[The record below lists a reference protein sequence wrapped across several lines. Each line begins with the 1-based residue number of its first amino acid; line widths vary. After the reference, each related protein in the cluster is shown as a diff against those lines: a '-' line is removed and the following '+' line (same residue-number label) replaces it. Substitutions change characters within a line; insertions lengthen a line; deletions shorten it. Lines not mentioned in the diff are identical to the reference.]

1 MKELIVPQKKRNEL
15 LVPHSSL
22 IGGYFIDN
30 DLCNEIIEYS
40 KKAEREVGYVYDMGK
55 KRIDKKIKDSEDI
68 NLDETSELGKKYV
81 AELGECL
88 KLYLKKYPHIN
99 NVKKFG
105 LYERINIQH
114 YKKGGGYKDW
124 HCENCFNGGNKIVDN
139 RYLVYMT
146 YLNSIADGGTE
157 FANQQLYVPAIKGL
171 TLFWS
176 AWNSHLHRSKVTH
189 TSEKYIVTGWIGFT
203 DILKD
208 GKVTND

>member
-1 MKELIVPQKKRNEL
+1 VKELIVPQKERNEL

-30 DLCNEIIEYS
+30 DLCDELVEFC
-40 KKAEREVGYVYDMGK
+40 KKSEKIKGVVYDRGK
-55 KRIDKKIKDSEDI
+55 QRINKKIKDSEDVR
-68 NLDETSELGKKYV
+68 LSEHSELGKKYV
-81 AELGECL
+81 TELGDCL
-88 KLYLKKYPHIN
+88 KLYLKKYPHLN
-99 NVKKFG
+99 NIKKFG
-105 LYERINIQH
+105 LYEKINIQY

-124 HCENCFNGGNKIVDN
+124 HCENSFVGTKVQNN

-208 GKVTND
+208 GKVSND

>member
-1 MKELIVPQKKRNEL
+1 VKGLIVPQKERNEL
-15 LVPHSSL
+15 LTPHSSL

-30 DLCNEIIEYS
+30 HLCDKLIEFTKNS
-40 KKAEREVGYVYDMGK
+40 KRDAGVVYDAGK
-55 KRIDKKIKDSEDI
+55 ERIDKKIKDSEDLR
-68 NLDETSELGKKYV
+68 LDETSELGKKYV
-81 AELGECL
+81 SELGDCL

-99 NVKKFG
+99 QIKKFG
-105 LYERINIQH
+105 LYEQINIQY

-124 HCENCFNGGNKIVDN
+124 HCENSFAGTKVQNN

-157 FANQQLYVPAIKGL
+157 FALQQLYVPAIKGL

-203 DILKD
+203 DILKN